1 MSVQPYQ
8 LDLDDA
14 RMGYKE
20 YELQVALEDAIEA
33 IRKRRAEQ
41 PPHNLA
47 PEIEEQRALLNEALF
62 DYGWRV
68 SRIPNWRGPGH

>member
-1 MSVQPYQ
+1 MTVQPYQ

-20 YELQVALEDAIEA
+20 YELSVALEDAIA
-33 IRKRRAEQ
+33 ALRARRDEQ
-41 PPHNLA
+41 PPHNQT
-47 PEIEEQRALLNEALF
+47 PEIEDQRQMLNDCLR